1 MNKETIS
8 KWVLLLLVLFISAL
22 FLSMI
27 RQFLMAIF
35 LAAIFSAIFYP
46 VYLRFS
52 EWFRGRRGLGSMATV
67 VLIVLVILIPLAG
80 LIGII
85 TAQAVKVGSA
95 VKPWVEDQVSQPHA
109 LSQLVDSIPFFD
121 KLEPYRK
128 EILSRLGEILSG
140 ISGFLV
146 NKLSSITF
154 GTVNFL
160 LMTFIMLYTM
170 FYFFM
175 DGDILLRK
183 ILYYL
188 PLQDA
193 DERRMLDRFTSVTR
207 ATVKG
212 SLVIGILQGGLAG
225 LAFAAVGIPSSA
237 FWGTLMTVLS
247 VIPGIGSALI
257 WVPAAAVLAFAGHL
271 AKGIALAAFCALVV
285 GSLDNLL
292 RPILVGKDTQ
302 MHELL
307 IFFGTLGGLLMFGIP
322 GFIIGPI
329 IAALFAT
336 VWDIYG
342 VAFQDMLPPVGPDA
356 FPGDSEGSD
365 EEFPADDAESKKTA
379 EANGSKDVS
388 EG

>member
-1 MNKETIS
+1 MNQEAIN
-8 KWVLLLLVLFISAL
+8 KWVLLSLVLFISAL

-35 LAAIFSAIFYP
+35 LAGIFSAVFYP
-46 VYLRFS
+46 IYFRLS
-52 EWFRGRRGLGSMATV
+52 EKFKGRQGLASITTV
-67 VLIVLVILIPLAG
+67 ILIILVVLIPLAG

-85 TAQAVKVGSA
+85 TAQAVKVGTLI
-95 VKPWVEDQVSQPHA
+95 KPWMEKQMSQPQT
-109 LSQLVDSIPFFD
+109 LTTLVESLPFVRDFELIE
-121 KLEPYRK
+121 KIEPYRR
-128 EILSRLGEILSG
+128 EILSRLGEVVSG
-140 ISGFLV
+140 VSSFLV

-170 FYFFM
+170 FYFFV

-188 PLQDA
+188 PLQNT

-207 ATVKG
+207 ATMKG
-212 SLVIGILQGGLAG
+212 TLVIGILQGGLAG
-225 LAFAAVGIPSSA
+225 LAFAAAGIPSSV

-247 VIPGIGSALI
+247 VIPGIGSAVI
-257 WVPAAAVLAFAGHL
+257 WAPAAVLLAITGHVAKAIGL
-271 AKGIALAAFCALVV
+271 AVFCALVV

-292 RPILVGKDTQ
+292 RPVLVGKDTQ
-302 MHELL
+302 MHELM

-329 IAALFAT
+329 IAALFVT

-342 VAFQDMLPPVGPDA
+342 VVFQDLLPPVGAAPLR
-356 FPGDSEGSD
+356 SEQEGLT
-365 EEFPADDAESKKTA
+365 E
-379 EANGSKDVS
+379 DVS
-388 EG
+388 ESESETEKGEDD

>member
-1 MNKETIS
+1 MKNETIN

-35 LAAIFSAIFYP
+35 LAGIFSAMFYP
-46 VYLRFS
+46 VFVRLTG
-52 EWFRGRRGLGSMATV
+52 WCKGRRGLASIATV
-67 VLIVLVILIPLAG
+67 VFIILVILIPLAG

-85 TAQAVKVGSA
+85 TAQAVKVGTLI
-95 VKPWVEDQVSQPHA
+95 KPWMDAQMARPQTLTTLVE
-109 LSQLVDSIPFFD
+109 SIPFVQNFD
-121 KLEPYRK
+121 LIEKIEPYRK
-128 EILSRLGEILSG
+128 EILSRLGEVVSV
-140 ISGFLV
+140 ISSFLV

-170 FYFFM
+170 FYFFL
-175 DGDILLRK
+175 DGDLLLKK

-188 PLQDA
+188 PLQDT
-193 DERRMLDRFTSVTR
+193 DERRMLNRFTSVTR

-212 SLVIGILQGGLAG
+212 TLVIGILQGGLAG
-225 LAFAAVGIPSSA
+225 LAFAAVGIPSA
-237 FWGTLMTVLS
+237 VFWGTLMTVLS

-257 WVPAAAVLAFAGHL
+257 WVPAALVLAIAGEVARSIGL
-271 AKGIALAAFCALVV
+271 AVFCALVV

-292 RPILVGKDTQ
+292 RPVLVGKDTQ

-329 IAALFAT
+329 IAALFVT

-342 VAFQDMLPPVGPDA
+342 VAFHEMLPPVGPA
-356 FPGDSEGSD
+356 PLGREQNRMIEESPERGSEREKGEND
-365 EEFPADDAESKKTA
+365 
-379 EANGSKDVS
+379 
-388 EG
+388 

>member
-1 MNKETIS
+1 MNKEAINR
-8 KWVLLLLVLFISAL
+8 WVLLLLVLFISAL

-35 LAAIFSAIFYP
+35 LAGIFSAVFYP
-46 VYLRFS
+46 VYFRLS
-52 EWFRGRRGLGSMATV
+52 EMFKGRQGLASITTV
-67 VLIVLVILIPLAG
+67 VLIILVILIPLAG

-85 TAQAVKVGSA
+85 TAQAVKVGTLI
-95 VKPWVEDQVSQPHA
+95 KPWMETQMSQPQTLTA
-109 LSQLVDSIPFFD
+109 LVESVPFVKDFELIE
-121 KLEPYRK
+121 KIEPYRR
-128 EILSRLGEILSG
+128 EILSRLGEVVSG
-140 ISGFLV
+140 ISSFLV

-160 LMTFIMLYTM
+160 LMTFIMLYTL
-170 FYFFM
+170 FYFFL
-175 DGDILLRK
+175 DGDTLLKK

-188 PLQDA
+188 PLQDT

-212 SLVIGILQGGLAG
+212 TLVIGILQGGLAG
-225 LAFAAVGIPSSA
+225 LAFAAVGIPSSV

-257 WVPAAAVLAFAGHL
+257 WVPAAVVLAIAGHGVKAIGL
-271 AKGIALAAFCALVV
+271 AVFCALVV

-342 VAFQDMLPPVGPDA
+342 VAFQDMLPPVGSAPLRREQERLIEDN
-356 FPGDSEGSD
+356 PDSEFESEKG
-365 EEFPADDAESKKTA
+365 EDD
-379 EANGSKDVS
+379 
-388 EG
+388 

>member
-1 MNKETIS
+1 MNKEAINR
-8 KWVLLLLVLFISAL
+8 WVLLLLVLFISAL

-35 LAAIFSAIFYP
+35 LAGIFSAVFYP
-46 VYLRFS
+46 VYSRLS
-52 EWFRGRRGLGSMATV
+52 EMFKRRQGLASLTTV
-67 VLIVLVILIPLAG
+67 LLIILVVLIPLAG

-85 TAQAVKVGSA
+85 TTQAVKVGTLI
-95 VKPWVEDQVSQPHA
+95 KPWMETQMSQPRTLTA
-109 LSQLVDSIPFFD
+109 LLESVPFVKDFEVIE
-121 KLEPYRK
+121 KIEPYRR
-128 EILSRLGEILSG
+128 EILSRLGEVVSG
-140 ISGFLV
+140 ISSFLV

-160 LMTFIMLYTM
+160 LITFIMLYTM
-170 FYFFM
+170 FYFFV
-175 DGDILLRK
+175 DGDILLKK

-188 PLQDA
+188 PLEDT

-207 ATVKG
+207 ATMKG
-212 SLVIGILQGGLAG
+212 TLVIGILQGGLAG
-225 LAFAAVGIPSSA
+225 LAFAVAGIPSSV

-257 WVPAAAVLAFAGHL
+257 WVPAAVVLAITGHVAKAIGL
-271 AKGIALAAFCALVV
+271 AVFCALVV

-292 RPILVGKDTQ
+292 RPVLVGKDTQ

-342 VAFQDMLPPVGPDA
+342 VAFQDMLPPVGPA
-356 FPGDSEGSD
+356 PVSREQERLTGDISD
-365 EEFPADDAESKKTA
+365 TEFETEKREED
-379 EANGSKDVS
+379 
-388 EG
+388 

>member
-1 MNKETIS
+1 MKKETIN
-8 KWVLLLLVLFISAL
+8 KGVLLLLVLFISAL

-35 LAAIFSAIFYP
+35 LAGIFSAMFYP
-46 VYLRFS
+46 IFS
-52 EWFRGRRGLGSMATV
+52 RLIGWFKGRRGLASIATV
-67 VLIVLVILIPLAG
+67 VFIILVILIPLAG

-85 TAQAVKVGSA
+85 TAQAVKVGTL
-95 VKPWVEDQVSQPHA
+95 VKPWMEAQMSQPQTFTT
-109 LSQLVDSIPFFD
+109 LIESIPFVRDFELIE
-121 KLEPYRK
+121 KIEPYRR
-128 EILSRLGEILSG
+128 EILSRLGEAVSG
-140 ISGFLV
+140 ISSFLV

-154 GTVNFL
+154 GTANFF

-170 FYFFM
+170 FYFFL
-175 DGDILLRK
+175 DGDLLLKK

-188 PLQDA
+188 PLQDT
-193 DERRMLDRFTSVTR
+193 DERRILNRFTSVTR

-225 LAFAAVGIPSSA
+225 LAFAAVGIPSA
-237 FWGTLMTVLS
+237 VFWGTLMTVLS

-257 WVPAAAVLAFAGHL
+257 WVPAAVVLAIAGEVARSIGL
-271 AKGIALAAFCALVV
+271 AVFCALVV

-292 RPILVGKDTQ
+292 RPMLVGKDTQ

-342 VAFQDMLPPVGPDA
+342 VVFKDMLPPVDPA
-356 FPGDSEGSD
+356 PLSREQERLIEEIPESESEVVKEEGD
-365 EEFPADDAESKKTA
+365 
-379 EANGSKDVS
+379 
-388 EG
+388 